1 MGKAAVNRN
10 EGEVV
15 KIIPAKKGRWEI
27 YKHVQNKKTGEKCYG
42 TRLIARNGNLICG
55 NTGFNQ
61 MAGAIKNIKAI
72 KASA

>member
-1 MGKAAVNRN
+1 MARALVNRT

-15 KIIPAKKGRWEI
+15 KTIKAKKGRWEI
-27 YKHVQNKKTGEKCYG
+27 YKYVENKKAGEKCYG
-42 TRLIARNGNLICG
+42 TRLIAGNGNLICG

>member
-10 EGEVV
+10 KGEVV
-15 KIIPAKKGRWEI
+15 KTIKAKKGRWEI
-27 YKHVQNKKTGEKCYG
+27 YKYVENKKTGMKCYG

-55 NTGFNQ
+55 NMGFNQ
-61 MAGAIKNIKAI
+61 LAGAMKNIRAI